1 MKYCSDCGSSN
12 IEFKTPQGDNIKRY
26 CCPDCNN
33 VFYTNPNMIVG
44 AICIRDNKILLAKR
58 NIHPRKGLWTL
69 PAGFMEN
76 AETLKVG
83 ALRETMEETMSE
95 ASVVMPYTM
104 FSLPHIN
111 QVHLFYLADLLDDN
125 FGPTSESIE
134 VKLFSEEE
142 IPWDEIAFPTVERT
156 LKLYLEDVK
165 TGDFIFR
172 DEDIN
177 LW

>member
-1 MKYCSDCGSSN
+1 MKYCSDCGSSK

-125 FGPTSESIE
+125 FGPTSESME
-134 VKLFSEEE
+134 VKLFSEDE

-156 LKLYLEDVK
+156 LKLYLEDVR

>member
-1 MKYCSDCGSSN
+1 
-12 IEFKTPQGDNIKRY
+12 
-26 CCPDCNN
+26 
-33 VFYTNPNMIVG
+33 
-44 AICIRDNKILLAKR
+44 
-58 NIHPRKGLWTL
+58 
-69 PAGFMEN
+69 
-76 AETLKVG
+76 
-83 ALRETMEETMSE
+83 MSE
-95 ASVVMPYTM
+95 AKVIMPYSM

-125 FGPTSESIE
+125 FGPTSESME
-134 VKLFSEEE
+134 VKLFSEDE
-142 IPWDEIAFPTVERT
+142 IPWDELAFPTVERT

>member
-1 MKYCSDCGSSN
+1 
-12 IEFKTPQGDNIKRY
+12 
-26 CCPDCNN
+26 
-33 VFYTNPNMIVG
+33 
-44 AICIRDNKILLAKR
+44 
-58 NIHPRKGLWTL
+58 
-69 PAGFMEN
+69 
-76 AETLKVG
+76 
-83 ALRETMEETMSE
+83 MEETMSE

>member
-1 MKYCSDCGSSN
+1 
-12 IEFKTPQGDNIKRY
+12 
-26 CCPDCNN
+26 
-33 VFYTNPNMIVG
+33 
-44 AICIRDNKILLAKR
+44 
-58 NIHPRKGLWTL
+58 
-69 PAGFMEN
+69 
-76 AETLKVG
+76 
-83 ALRETMEETMSE
+83 MEETMSE

-125 FGPTSESIE
+125 FGPTSESME
-134 VKLFSEEE
+134 VKLFSEDE

>member
-1 MKYCSDCGSSN
+1 
-12 IEFKTPQGDNIKRY
+12 
-26 CCPDCNN
+26 
-33 VFYTNPNMIVG
+33 MIVG

-134 VKLFSEEE
+134 VKLFSEDE

>member
-1 MKYCSDCGSSN
+1 MKYCSDCGSSK

-134 VKLFSEEE
+134 VKLFSEDE

>member
-1 MKYCSDCGSSN
+1 
-12 IEFKTPQGDNIKRY
+12 
-26 CCPDCNN
+26 
-33 VFYTNPNMIVG
+33 MIVV

-69 PAGFMEN
+69 PASFMEN

-134 VKLFSEEE
+134 VKLFSEDE

>member
-1 MKYCSDCGSSN
+1 
-12 IEFKTPQGDNIKRY
+12 
-26 CCPDCNN
+26 
-33 VFYTNPNMIVG
+33 
-44 AICIRDNKILLAKR
+44 
-58 NIHPRKGLWTL
+58 
-69 PAGFMEN
+69 
-76 AETLKVG
+76 
-83 ALRETMEETMSE
+83 
-95 ASVVMPYTM
+95 MPYTM

-134 VKLFSEEE
+134 VKLFSENE

>member
-1 MKYCSDCGSSN
+1 LKYCSDCGSSK

-134 VKLFSEEE
+134 VKLFSEDE

>member
-1 MKYCSDCGSSN
+1 
-12 IEFKTPQGDNIKRY
+12 
-26 CCPDCNN
+26 
-33 VFYTNPNMIVG
+33 
-44 AICIRDNKILLAKR
+44 
-58 NIHPRKGLWTL
+58 
-69 PAGFMEN
+69 
-76 AETLKVG
+76 
-83 ALRETMEETMSE
+83 
-95 ASVVMPYTM
+95 M

-134 VKLFSEEE
+134 VKLFSEDE

>member
-1 MKYCSDCGSSN
+1 MCGRLN
-12 IEFKTPQGDNIKRY
+12 IN
-26 CCPDCNN
+26 
-33 VFYTNPNMIVG
+33 
-44 AICIRDNKILLAKR
+44 L
-58 NIHPRKGLWTL
+58 
-69 PAGFMEN
+69 
-76 AETLKVG
+76 
-83 ALRETMEETMSE
+83 
-95 ASVVMPYTM
+95 
-104 FSLPHIN
+104 
-111 QVHLFYLADLLDDN
+111 VHLFYLADLLDDN

-134 VKLFSEEE
+134 VKLFREDE

>member
-33 VFYTNPNMIVG
+33 IFYTNPNMIVG

>member
-1 MKYCSDCGSSN
+1 
-12 IEFKTPQGDNIKRY
+12 
-26 CCPDCNN
+26 
-33 VFYTNPNMIVG
+33 
-44 AICIRDNKILLAKR
+44 
-58 NIHPRKGLWTL
+58 
-69 PAGFMEN
+69 
-76 AETLKVG
+76 
-83 ALRETMEETMSE
+83 
-95 ASVVMPYTM
+95 MPYTM

-134 VKLFSEEE
+134 VKLFSEDE